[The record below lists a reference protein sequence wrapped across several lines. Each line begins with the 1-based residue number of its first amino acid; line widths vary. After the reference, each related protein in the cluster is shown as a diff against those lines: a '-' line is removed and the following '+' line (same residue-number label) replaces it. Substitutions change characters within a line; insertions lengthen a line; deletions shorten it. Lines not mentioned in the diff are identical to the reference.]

1 MSNYRENEDLFI
13 SDEEA
18 YEERDCDMTDNLG
31 ADFESESEP
40 EPEPE
45 RDYTPS
51 SPDLTENAIDDDIV
65 TAVLLIKNKQ
75 GAVLPITNLDS
86 LKMDRQANAHEVL
99 RMCADVQDQISA
111 IRVVGELAQIFQHV
125 NQSSLRSIANMMNL
139 KVNGT
144 SVED

>member
-1 MSNYRENEDLFI
+1 MSNYRENDDLFI
-13 SDEEA
+13 SDEEDF
-18 YEERDCDMTDNLG
+18 EERDCDMTENLDTDNQ
-31 ADFESESEP
+31 
-40 EPEPE
+40 PEPE

-51 SPDLTENAIDDDIV
+51 SPDLTDNAIDEDIV

-125 NQSSLRSIANMMNL
+125 NQSSLKAVAEMMSL
-139 KVNGT
+139 KVNG
-144 SVED
+144 SSNED

>member
-31 ADFESESEP
+31 SDFES
-40 EPEPE
+40 EPE